1 MPFEP
6 APRDPS
12 LADPLPASPLPLLE
26 RWLAEATERSGLPN
40 PDAMAL
46 ATVDAHGVPRVRIVL
61 CRGFDARQGRLVF
74 YTNRESAK
82 GRELAAHPVASAVFH
97 WDVLSRQARVSGPV
111 VAVSDAESDT
121 YFARRH
127 RVSQLAARASR
138 QSEPIAS
145 REALLE
151 RIRAEAERFGGFE
164 DGAPVP
170 RPPHWGGYALLA
182 RRVELWVGAEG
193 RAHDRALWT
202 REDWTR
208 EDWTREVWKREVGER
223 EVAGPELAE
232 DDLARAP
239 WSVQRLQP

>member
-1 MPFEP
+1 MSFDP
-6 APRDPS
+6 APRDSS

-26 RWLAEATERSGLPN
+26 RWLAEADERSGLPN
-40 PDAMAL
+40 PQAMAL
-46 ATVDAHGVPRVRIVL
+46 ATVDADGAPRVRVVL

-82 GRELAAHPVASAVFH
+82 GRELAARPVASVVFH

-111 VAVSDAESDT
+111 VPVSDAESDA
-121 YFARRH
+121 YFARRQ

-164 DGAPVP
+164 QGDSVP
-170 RPPHWGGYALLA
+170 RPPNWGGYALLA

-193 RAHDRALWT
+193 RAHDRALWE
-202 REDWTR
+202 RA
-208 EDWTREVWKREVGER
+208 VGER
-223 EVAGPELAE
+223 ERADPRAA